1 MDERQKSRTQ
11 IVVAIIGALAI
22 CCAALIAL
30 ANPVVSRLV
39 ELYFPST
46 TIPTNG
52 DLPPQM
58 PVSAQILDSCE
69 INPPN
74 GLVHFWSDGGASYWS
89 KGIWG
94 SPEVM
99 KFTVDVATI
108 NSDDPAFGEFQIWLD
123 PCYAM
128 VNPGHGYRDDAA
140 FWPIDPS
147 GYGRISVPA
156 LKLG

>member
-1 MDERQKSRTQ
+1 MDERQKSCTQ

-46 TIPTNG
+46 TIPING

-69 INPPN
+69 TSPPN
-74 GLVHFWSDGGASYWS
+74 GLVHF
-89 KGIWG
+89 
-94 SPEVM
+94 
-99 KFTVDVATI
+99 
-108 NSDDPAFGEFQIWLD
+108 
-123 PCYAM
+123 
-128 VNPGHGYRDDAA
+128 
-140 FWPIDPS
+140 
-147 GYGRISVPA
+147 
-156 LKLG
+156 

>member
-1 MDERQKSRTQ
+1 
-11 IVVAIIGALAI
+11 
-22 CCAALIAL
+22 
-30 ANPVVSRLV
+30 
-39 ELYFPST
+39 
-46 TIPTNG
+46 
-52 DLPPQM
+52 
-58 PVSAQILDSCE
+58 
-69 INPPN
+69 
-74 GLVHFWSDGGASYWS
+74 
-89 KGIWG
+89 
-94 SPEVM
+94 M

-156 LKLG
+156 LKLGQVGNINIPANTGKWALGNPP